1 MLAVLLFEIN
11 IYLKNLYFT
20 YFLHLLN
27 IFCLITARN
36 DHPDKYPTRLF
47 SKEPEG
53 YDLRPSQDLRLCYN
67 KPNFTIQP
75 LFQGPAN
82 HIVIWWGL
90 HFTSNG
96 ILPPD
101 CTERLH
107 FGPHTSPAHF
117 SSSCLRASYSPLHAS
132 VRETEWLSHRTI
144 DFKSSNVHSLS

>member
-47 SKEPEG
+47 SKAPEG
-53 YDLRPSQDLRLCYN
+53 DDMRPSQDLRLCYN
-67 KPNFTIQP
+67 KPNSTSHPPFE
-75 LFQGPAN
+75 GPAN
-82 HIVIWWGL
+82 HLVIWWGL
-90 HFTSNG
+90 HSTSNG

-144 DFKSSNVHSLS
+144 DFKSSDVHSLS